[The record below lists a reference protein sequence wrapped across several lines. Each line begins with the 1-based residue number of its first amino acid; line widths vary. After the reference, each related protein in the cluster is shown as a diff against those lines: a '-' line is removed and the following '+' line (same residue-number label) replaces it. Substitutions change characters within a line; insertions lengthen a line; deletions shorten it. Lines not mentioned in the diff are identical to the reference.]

1 MGESVEAKF
10 PARKS
15 ARQSGDASQP
25 HIGVA
30 RAELAVLFVLAAAAY
45 ILFET
50 SPKSGDFWWSDAPR
64 HALNGAFVLDLV
76 RDFPLDNPK
85 QYAVDYYV
93 QYPALTILFYPPLLP
108 TVMAAFYAVFGVSHF
123 VAQLCVAV
131 FGFFLAWGAYRLARF
146 WLPRWRAL
154 SVGLL
159 LVGAPEIAL
168 WGRQVMLDIPAYA
181 WMVWSAVFFVRYLN
195 EERPAFLYASNAL
208 LVFGLYTKL
217 NLIFFA
223 PVLAVAL
230 VAARG
235 ASLFRDRHAWVN
247 AGLFVVALLP
257 LAWMALEFG
266 AANVESV
273 VGGQRADLPR
283 ASVDAW
289 VYYARQVPRQLGW
302 VPVFLAPAFVAGC
315 VLRRDWRLPRNVF
328 VFLLLWFGIGYLF
341 FSLVSIRVPRHD
353 IFILLPVALFA
364 VLFLDRVL
372 GQERVLSGR
381 LASPA
386 ALVLALGTFVY
397 SIAAHPVR
405 YVAGYAEAAE
415 FVAAHA
421 PPRDVMLFSGY
432 RDGSFIFN
440 LRAKG
445 TRPDLTVLRADK
457 LLLRVAI
464 ERRRGIEE
472 KEYTEPEIAELLG
485 KYGVHYVVAQEDFW
499 TDLTPMARLQRVLR
513 SERFEEVT
521 TIRTAANFDQPDKV
535 LKVYRNLGPVQ
546 ERPARIELEILTIGR
561 TVEGRVRTRDDDD

>member
-1 MGESVEAKF
+1 MGEAVEAKF

-15 ARQSGDASQP
+15 ARWSRDTLQP
-25 HIGVA
+25 RLGAA

-64 HALNGAFVLDLV
+64 HALNGVFILDLV
-76 RDFPLDNPK
+76 RDLPLDNPK
-85 QYAVDYYV
+85 QYAVNYYV

-123 VAQLCVAV
+123 VAQLCITV
-131 FGFFLAWGAYRLARF
+131 FGFFLAWGSYRLARF
-146 WLPRWRAL
+146 WLPPWRAL
-154 SVGLL
+154 AVGLL

-181 WMVWSAVFFVRYLN
+181 CLVWSAVFFVRYLN
-195 EERPAFLYASNAL
+195 EERPAFLYASNAF

-230 VAARG
+230 VVARG
-235 ASLFRDRHAWVN
+235 TNLFRDRHAWVN
-247 AGLFVVALLP
+247 AGLFVVALSP
-257 LAWMALEFG
+257 LVWMTLELG
-266 AANVESV
+266 TANIESV
-273 VGGQRADLPR
+273 VGGQRPDLPLT
-283 ASVDAW
+283 SIDAW
-289 VYYARQVPRQLGW
+289 VYYARQMPLQLGW
-302 VPVFLAPAFVAGC
+302 VMVFLALGFVAGC
-315 VLRRDWRLPRNVF
+315 VRRRDWRLPRNVF
-328 VFLLLWFGIGYLF
+328 LFLLLWFGIGYLF
-341 FSLVSIRVPRHD
+341 FSAVSVRVPRHD
-353 IFILLPVALFA
+353 IFILFPVALFA

-372 GQERVLSGR
+372 GRDGVLSGR

-386 ALVLALGTFVY
+386 ALVLALTTFAY
-397 SIAAHPVR
+397 TIATHPVR
-405 YVAGYAEAAE
+405 YVAGYAEAAD

-421 PPRDVMLFSGY
+421 PSRDVILFSGY

-464 ERRRGIEE
+464 ERRRGMEE
-472 KEYTEPEIAELLG
+472 KEYTEPEIAEMLNG
-485 KYGVHYVVAQEDFW
+485 YGVHYVVAQTDFW
-499 TDLTPMARLQRVLR
+499 TDLAPMARLQRVLQ
-513 SERFEEVT
+513 SERFEEVAA
-521 TIRTAANFDQPDKV
+521 IRAVANFDQPDKE
-535 LKVYRNLGPVQ
+535 LKVYRNLGAVQ
-546 ERPARIELEILTIGR
+546 ERPPRIKLEILSIGR
-561 TVEGRVRTRDDDD
+561 TVEGRVEGSGATD